1 MGAAA
6 AALGAG
12 AAVGVPHMVQNLA
25 FGAISA
31 SQLVHRT
38 TVISSF
44 QIENGEWRMEN

>member
-1 MGAAA
+1 MGAAV

-12 AAVGVPHMVQNLA
+12 AAVGVPHVVQNLA

-38 TVISSF
+38 TVYLL
-44 QIENGEWRMEN
+44 N